1 MIKRLTTA
9 AFALGLA
16 CISAVPAHAQELT
29 DASVVKTRV
38 ETTGVGSLAFGP
50 FNVNAAR
57 DYQAAGSLGS
67 LSQGS
72 GAAPPNTVPAVTV
85 TPTVT
90 AGPVTV
96 TPTATAV
103 PVTVTPTVTNVPV
116 TVVPTSTAVPI
127 TTTPTVT
134 APASTVTPT
143 ADATITSTIT
153 ASETTTTT
161 VTATA
166 TPVTVTPTKTAVPV
180 TSTPTVT
187 APASTVTPT
196 VEETVTSTAVA
207 TVTESETT
215 TVTSTKTAA
224 PVTVTPTVSAVPV
237 TTTPRVTAPA
247 VTVTPTEIAPTE
259 TITPTLTAAPVTT
272 TPLEIAPTVTVTN
285 TVTAAPVT
293 VTPTETA
300 PAETTTPTKTA
311 APVTVT
317 STVTRTIV
325 ATTPVIAPD
334 DSSRED
340 ASLSPLLYGKGLE
353 GDPFTVEDRNIEQ
366 GEPVEYYFVLSGQ
379 TTGDGLKEV
388 NIRVDLDSTQA
399 YDNIWLA
406 NWNTACP
413 ESAVKAATDSYIE
426 FAFRCRANDS
436 AAFRFDAVS
445 SAASG
450 EVVPVK
456 ITVDG
461 VDQKGNP
468 LKVLNVPLS
477 IDSVR
482 VDNSYEDVYTPM
494 VRFIQYT
501 VH

>member
-1 MIKRLTTA
+1 MIRRLTTT
-9 AFALGLA
+9 AFALTLA
-16 CISAVPAHAQELT
+16 CISVAPAHAQEPT
-29 DASVVKTRV
+29 EASVVKTRV
-38 ETTGVGSLAFGP
+38 ESTGVGSLAPGL

-57 DYQAAGSLGS
+57 NYQAAGSLGS
-67 LSQGS
+67 LSQGP
-72 GAAPPNTVPAVTV
+72 GAAPAITAPAVTV

-103 PVTVTPTVTNVPV
+103 PVTVTPTVTNVP
-116 TVVPTSTAVPI
+116 I
-127 TTTPTVT
+127 
-134 APASTVTPT
+134 TVTPT
-143 ADATITSTIT
+143 N
-153 ASETTTTT
+153 
-161 VTATA
+161 
-166 TPVTVTPTKTAVPV
+166 TAVPV

-187 APASTVTPT
+187 APTLTVTPTAEETVTSTFTASETTTATMTATATPVTVTPTNTAVPVTSTPTVTAPVLTVTPT
-196 VEETVTSTAVA
+196 VEETVTSTVVD

-215 TVTSTKTAA
+215 TVAATETAV
-224 PVTVTPTVSAVPV
+224 PVTVTPTVTAVPV

-285 TVTAAPVT
+285 TVTADPVT
-293 VTPTETA
+293 LTPTETA
-300 PAETTTPTKTA
+300 PAETTTPTETA

-340 ASLSPLLYGKGLE
+340 ASLSTLLYGKGLG
-353 GDPFTVEDRNIEQ
+353 GDPFTVEDRKLEQ
-366 GEPVEYYFVLSGQ
+366 GEPVEYYFVLSGL

-388 NIRVDLDSTQA
+388 NIRVDLDTTQT

-413 ESAVKAATDSYIE
+413 ESAVQAATDSYIE

-450 EVVPVK
+450 EVVPVQ

-468 LKVLNVPLS
+468 LRILNVPLS

-482 VDNSYEDVYTPM
+482 VDDSYEDVYTPM
-494 VRFIQYT
+494 ARFIQYT
-501 VH
+501 VY